1 MTKNGEVRK
10 LTSNYSSFQRDS
22 ETYGMIPLMKS
33 YFLDTTTPIQI
44 FQNIGKRASFL
55 LESSDQE
62 SSWSRY
68 SFIGVD
74 PVYSLVEQKGVFSV
88 NDVDGN
94 RILQRN
100 DFQSGVKALFEYLN
114 PKLPDHDFPFY
125 GGAVGYIGY
134 DAVSQFDKI
143 PVHPDRDEDMPLV
156 HFMVCE
162 NLLIYDHHLKRLTVC
177 HHARVKEALDIE
189 QVYND
194 AFSIMEELV
203 SLASKPNQGEVM
215 LLPEDA
221 SHEVDF
227 SEIKSNYEKQ
237 QFLNDVNKIKSYI
250 EEGDVFQA
258 VLSQRFEKDVTIGGL
273 DLYRVLRVINPSPYM
288 FYLKM
293 NDVEII
299 GSSPEKLVQVQ
310 DGKIEIDPIA
320 GTRKRGKTAQEDNE
334 LAEELLEDE
343 KERAEHYMLVDL
355 ARNDVGRVAEYG
367 SVSVPQLM
375 DIGRFSHVMHII
387 SKVTGV
393 LAPRFTSL
401 DAVVASFPAGT
412 VSGAPKVRAM
422 QILNELE
429 PTSRSIYS
437 GAIGYIGF
445 DGNVDSCIAIRTMVI
460 KDGTA
465 YVQAGAGIVADSVP
479 ESEWEE
485 TRNKASALIKAIQVA
500 EAIFDK
506 KEEQL
511 NV

>member
-1 MTKNGEVRK
+1 MRK
-10 LTSNYSSFQRDS
+10 LTTDYSSFQRDA
-22 ETYGMIPLMKS
+22 EQFGMIPMMKS
-33 YFLDTTTPIQI
+33 YFLDTATPIQI

-62 SSWSRY
+62 SRWSRY

-74 PVYSLVEQKGVFSV
+74 PIYSFIEQQGTFIVTDAS
-88 NDVDGN
+88 GN
-94 RILQRN
+94 EILQEN
-100 DFQSGVKALFEYLN
+100 NFQSGVKALFDYLN

-134 DAVSQFDKI
+134 DAVSEFDKI
-143 PVHPDRDEDMPLV
+143 PVHPDRDEKMPLV
-156 HFMVCE
+156 HFIVCE
-162 NLLIYDHHLKRLTVC
+162 NLVIFDHHLKRLTVC
-177 HHARVKEALDIE
+177 HHARVKEGADVNEI
-189 QVYND
+189 YNN
-194 AFSIMEELV
+194 AFSVMEELV
-203 SLASKPNQGEVM
+203 TLSSKSNQSEVM
-215 LLPEDA
+215 VLPEDA

-227 SEIKSNYEKQ
+227 SQIKSNYEKQ

-258 VLSQRFEKDVTIGGL
+258 VLSQRFEKDITIGGL

-310 DGKIEIDPIA
+310 DGRIEIDPIA
-320 GTRKRGKTAQEDNE
+320 GTRKRGRTDQEDNE
-334 LAEELLEDE
+334 LAEELLQDE

-387 SKVTGV
+387 SKVTGI
-393 LAPRFTSL
+393 LAPPFTSL

-422 QILNELE
+422 QILNDLE

-445 DGNVDSCIAIRTMVI
+445 DGNIDSCIAIRTMVI
-460 KDGTA
+460 NDGTA
-465 YVQAGAGIVADSVP
+465 YVQAGAGIVADSIP
-479 ESEWEE
+479 ENEWEE

-506 KEEQL
+506 KEERL

>member
-1 MTKNGEVRK
+1 MRK
-10 LTSNYSSFQRDS
+10 LTTDYSSFQRDAAK
-22 ETYGMIPLMKS
+22 YGTIPLMKS
-33 YFLDTTTPIQI
+33 YFLDTATPIQI

-62 SSWSRY
+62 SRWSRY
-68 SFIGVD
+68 SFIGID
-74 PVYSLVEQKGVFSV
+74 PVYSLMEQKGIFSV
-88 NDVDGN
+88 VDEN
-94 RILQRN
+94 QNSILERQ
-100 DFQSGVKALFEYLN
+100 DFQSGVKALFDYLN
-114 PKLPDHDFPFY
+114 PKLPETDFPFY

-143 PVHPDRDEDMPLV
+143 PVHPDRDEEMPLF
-156 HFMVCE
+156 HFIVCE

-177 HHARVKEALDIE
+177 HHARINNDVEVE
-189 QVYND
+189 QVYNN
-194 AFSIMEELV
+194 AFDVMDDLV
-203 SLASKPNQGEVM
+203 SLASKSIQRDAM
-215 LLPEDA
+215 HLPED
-221 SHEVDF
+221 SSDEVDF
-227 SEIKSNYEKQ
+227 SSIKSNYEKQ
-237 QFLNDVNKIKSYI
+237 QYLNDVEKIKKYI
-250 EEGDVFQA
+250 EDGDVFQA
-258 VLSQRFEKDVTIGGL
+258 VLSQRFEKDISIGGL
-273 DLYRVLRVINPSPYM
+273 DLYRVLRIINPSPYM

-293 NDVEII
+293 NNVEII

-320 GTRKRGKTAQEDNE
+320 GTRKRGKTDQEDQQ
-334 LAEELLEDE
+334 LAEELLQDE

-355 ARNDVGRVAEYG
+355 ARNDVGRVAKYG

-393 LAPRFTSL
+393 LSPRFTSL

-445 DGNVDSCIAIRTMVI
+445 DGNIDSCIAIRTMVI

-465 YVQAGAGIVADSVP
+465 YVQAGAGIVADSKP
-479 ESEWEE
+479 ENEWEE
-485 TRNKASALIKAIQVA
+485 TRNKASALIKTIQVA

-506 KEEQL
+506 REERL